1 MLATFIQRWARR
13 YIRITQSSRYSPHK
27 RARLRAFFFSGVERW
42 HVSWAVEALPTLLH
56 LSLFLFFVGLVI
68 YLSNTNHTVFG
79 FVVWWV
85 VLSMMVYL
93 CITLLPFF
101 RPNSPYYAPLSS
113 ILWFLY
119 VCLSCAVS
127 KGFSSP
133 VFRRFGFSTTHDSRG
148 SRIYRKRFSEDIRK
162 TAEETTLV
170 HKREIDF
177 HVLESTFDSLGE
189 DGAWERFFE
198 AIPGFFDS
206 ELVTVKPV
214 MLPSEFRDKFCQAL
228 NGFLDCTFSLS
239 SVTESIMSNR
249 LAICLNAAHAALGSE
264 SSDAVSQILQDI
276 RSGRWPELLQ
286 SVEIGHSLRRWR
298 NSNDELFTENVR
310 RIMAQIVVGVRERD
324 SRWLSLVKAE
334 YGIEEPALR
343 KYSGHGD
350 SVLLSILIH
359 MIREAF
365 HTRSWTPWV
374 LWSLSEFNIRD
385 TSLELQ
391 HAFCALWNDIVLEA
405 LNQGPIE
412 EVPIEEMPNEEVP
425 NEERPN
431 KERPTNIPVQIL
443 RHVRRVYIALHQG
456 ADATL
461 TASSAF
467 PYHFD
472 PVLDH
477 PRSYRVCSI
486 TGHRQNLSIRTPV
499 SGSFNPAT
507 QLNRSPAT
515 SPLHSSPKES
525 DHTPDNSTAAQQRE
539 ETDIMVTVEPPS
551 STDDTPYLSSTRRF
565 TSSLLGTNSVCVT
578 QPEATP
584 VTGSS
589 VPESNTCDPCL
600 FPGPGVALH
609 EPCQSAPSAGGIATT
624 HPLRS
629 NDPMTSIHASE
640 SGETS
645 EAFVAPPLIF
655 QHLDAVP
662 ATIALSTG
670 LDPSDDSD
678 ALRATPSSA
687 TPIHPLGGNKTVA
700 PCGAP
705 DASEISSTINLIPPS
720 THSVSPTVV
729 VSECPSP
736 IPVHPSSMTSG
747 EPPSFVKAAPIQ
759 FDHILDALRSWS
771 SSPTTGSSHISPQVT
786 SAFDVQITLRIGT
799 PSPHDETHNL
809 NPPIPMTVLLHLAKP
824 TSPADDIVAPTLQP
838 GDQVHYDLDK

>member
-68 YLSNTNHTVFG
+68 YLSSTNHIVFG

-133 VFRRFGFSTTHDSRG
+133 VFKRFGFGTKQDFCG
-148 SRIYRKRFSEDIRK
+148 SKNYRKRFSEDIRK
-162 TAEETTLV
+162 TAEETSLD
-170 HKREIDF
+170 HKREIDLQ
-177 HVLESTFDSLGE
+177 VLESTFDSLGE

-198 AIPGFFDS
+198 AIPGFFGS
-206 ELVTVKPV
+206 ELVTVMAV
-214 MLPSEFRDKFCQAL
+214 TLPSEFRNKYCQAL
-228 NGFLDCTFSLS
+228 NGFLDCTFSFS
-239 SVTESIMSNR
+239 SIAESVRSDR
-249 LAICLNAAHAALGSE
+249 LAICLNAAHAVLGS
-264 SSDAVSQILQDI
+264 DDVSQILQDI

-298 NSNDELFTENVR
+298 NSNDKQFTENVR

-334 YGIEEPALR
+334 YGIAEPALR

-359 MIREAF
+359 MTRQAF
-365 HTRSWTPWV
+365 HTRSLTPW
-374 LWSLSEFNIRD
+374 LLSSLSEFNIHD
-385 TSLELQ
+385 TSPELQ
-391 HAFCALWNDIVLEA
+391 HAFCALWNDIVLDA

-412 EVPIEEMPNEEVP
+412 EMPSEEVPSEEVP

-431 KERPTNIPVQIL
+431 IERPLTIPVQIL
-443 RHVRRVYIALHQG
+443 RDVRRVYIALHQG
-456 ADATL
+456 TDATL
-461 TASSAF
+461 TASSAS

-477 PRSYRVCSI
+477 PRSYRVCSV
-486 TGHRQNLSIRTPV
+486 THHRQSLSLRTPV
-499 SGSFNPAT
+499 SGSFIPTT
-507 QLNRSPAT
+507 QLDRSPPA
-515 SPLHSSPKES
+515 SPLHSSPKEG
-525 DHTPDNSTAAQQRE
+525 DHTPDGSTAAQQRE

-551 STDDTPYLSSTRRF
+551 STDDTPYPSSTRRF
-565 TSSLLGTNSVCVT
+565 TPSLLGTNSVRVT
-578 QPEATP
+578 QATP
-584 VTGSS
+584 ITGPS
-589 VPESNTCDPCL
+589 VPGSNTCDLCL
-600 FPGPGVALH
+600 FPVPSVALH
-609 EPCQSAPSAGGIATT
+609 EPCRSAPSVAGIAAA

-629 NDPMTSIHASE
+629 DDPTPPIHASE

-645 EAFVAPPLIF
+645 EAFVEPPLIF
-655 QHLDAVP
+655 QHLDAIP
-662 ATIALSTG
+662 IALSTR

-678 ALRATPSSA
+678 ALRDTPSS
-687 TPIHPLGGNKTVA
+687 TTLIHPLGGNKTVA

-705 DASEISSTINLIPPS
+705 DISEISSTVNLIPPS
-720 THSVSPTVV
+720 TRSVSPTVV

-747 EPPSFVKAAPIQ
+747 EPPSFVKPAPIQ
-759 FDHILDALRSWS
+759 PDHILDALRSWS
-771 SSPTTGSSHISPQVT
+771 SSLMTGSSHISPQVT
-786 SAFDVQITLRIGT
+786 SAFDFQITLRIGAT
-799 PSPHDETHNL
+799 TQHDETHDL
-809 NPPIPMTVLLHLAKP
+809 NPPIPMTVLLHLAKTP
-824 TSPADDIVAPTLQP
+824 PPAHDIVAPAFQP
-838 GDQVHYDLDK
+838 EDQVQHDLDEL